1 MKMKDLEIYFT
12 PIEKPDGFAENAIG
26 NSIDVHTE
34 ASFPVMETGGL
45 AIMYIPEYRN
55 GEVQYQGKTDDTFRN
70 YFYQSFAS
78 IGWKATIYDLGQ
90 LLPGET
96 IDDTYFAISNVCA
109 ELVKNEIIPIIIG
122 GSQDLTYGMYK
133 GYEQLEQ
140 LVNIC
145 AVDSKLDI
153 GRPEDNFTAKSYMS
167 HLLIQRP
174 CYLFNFSNIGCQG
187 LFASKEEFEL
197 FEKLYFDVCRLGEF
211 NADFKRAEP
220 HLRNTDILSIDLESI
235 RAAEFPSKAHHS
247 PNGFYADQICQIARY
262 AGISD
267 KLTSFGLFN
276 AHPTDD
282 SATANHLLAQI
293 IWYFID
299 GVSQRKGDFPV
310 GSKKDYI
317 RFSVHLDNFTE
328 EELVFLKS
336 NKSERWW
343 MEVPY
348 PPQDGRKYNR
358 HHLVPCDH
366 RDYELA
372 MKNEIPD
379 LWWKTY
385 QKLG

>member
-1 MKMKDLEIYFT
+1 MKDLEIYFK
-12 PIEKPDGFAENAIG
+12 PIEYPAVLPENSLG
-26 NSIDVHTE
+26 KSILVHTE
-34 ASFPVMETGGL
+34 LSFPEMEKGGL
-45 AIMYIPEYRN
+45 AIMYVPEFRN
-55 GEVQYQGKTDDTFRN
+55 GKKNYQGKMDDSFRD
-70 YFYQSFAS
+70 YFYQLYASFQ
-78 IGWKATIYDLGQ
+78 WKTPIYDLGQ

-96 IDDTYFAISNVCA
+96 IEDTYFAVSNVCA
-109 ELVKNEIIPIIIG
+109 ELVKNEVIPIIIG
-122 GSQDLTYGMYK
+122 GSQDLTFGMYK

-145 AVDSKLDI
+145 AVDAKLDI
-153 GRPEDNFTAKSYMS
+153 GRPEDELTAKSYMS
-167 HLLIQRP
+167 HLLLQRP
-174 CYLFNFSNIGCQG
+174 CYLFNFANIGCQG
-187 LFASKEEFEL
+187 LFASKEELEL

-211 NADFKRAEP
+211 NADFKKAEP
-220 HLRNTDILSIDLESI
+220 HLRNTDILSIDMESV
-235 RAAEFPSKAHHS
+235 RASDFPSPVQDN

-267 KLTSFGLFN
+267 KLTSIGLFN
-276 AHPTDD
+276 VHPQED
-282 SATANHLLAQI
+282 SASANHLIAQV

-299 GVSQRKGDFPV
+299 GVSQRKGDFPI

-317 RFSVHLDNFTE
+317 RFSVHLDNFSE
-328 EELVFLKS
+328 DELVFLKS

-385 QKLG
+385 QKLS